1 MNIKFSLRI
10 FFVLFI
16 FFNYSSS
23 HALVGTITSL
33 VINAVS
39 KAQVNIC
46 VKEGTV
52 VGEKLTSPAGHT
64 GIVISVSSISPL
76 CKAATNPVQ
85 ANVEFTYTFESKFKL
100 DLTDEYELKPID
112 PLNKYNGTVI
122 NAISK
127 NKKSNGFTVN
137 ARKRTGNADP
147 QGIADAIAVARNNQ
161 LTDVVSKNP
170 EQKVINGFN
179 TWSFEQTGVTKGVFG
194 SKITYLTSIID
205 SKDEIIVIV
214 YYSA

>member
-39 KAQVNIC
+39 KAQGNIC

-85 ANVEFTYTFESKFKL
+85 ANVEFTYTFESKFL
-100 DLTDEYELKPID
+100 ERNP
-112 PLNKYNGTVI
+112 TVI
-122 NAISK
+122 P
-127 NKKSNGFTVN
+127 T
-137 ARKRTGNADP
+137 P
-147 QGIADAIAVARNNQ
+147 
-161 LTDVVSKNP
+161 TDKP
-170 EQKVINGFN
+170 
-179 TWSFEQTGVTKGVFG
+179 
-194 SKITYLTSIID
+194 
-205 SKDEIIVIV
+205 
-214 YYSA
+214 